1 MLSQGVNCN
10 IVTFFSA
17 TTLYDRPPDIFRP
30 ISVKEEHELFLRL
43 GVDFEDFR
51 SGLEVTRFTR
61 ATPDGQYELR
71 DDRPGLLVSSTSWTE
86 DEDFDVL
93 LQALQCK

>member
-1 MLSQGVNCN
+1 MLC
-10 IVTFFSA
+10 TSA

-61 ATPDGQYELR
+61 AAADGQYELR

-86 DEDFDVL
+86 DEDFGLL
-93 LQALQCK
+93 LQALES

>member
-1 MLSQGVNCN
+1 MCSLDS
-10 IVTFFSA
+10 SA

-30 ISVKEEHELFLRL
+30 ISIKEEHELFLRL

-51 SGLEVTRFTR
+51 SGLKETRFTR
-61 ATPDGQYELR
+61 ATQDGQYELR

-86 DEDFDVL
+86 DEDFGIL
-93 LQALQCK
+93 LEALQG